1 MWASLVGLGG
11 YFLGDTIHRLTRPV
25 GIGAA
30 VLAGLLSIAFFL
42 FLRTQ
47 QHRLEEE
54 AERALPGPLDDY
66 RKAPRGERQSRLLT
80 RQTPGRTERSHQ
92 RIGEEQP
99 TVLVC
104 ETFDRVGQAFAQRR
118 QQASTRSHTG
128 EAEKTVFHKIMFV
141 KETVVHE

>member
-1 MWASLVGLGG
+1 MITARRPEARGSLVSQ
-11 YFLGDTIHRLTRPV
+11 P
-25 GIGAA
+25 
-30 VLAGLLSIAFFL
+30 
-42 FLRTQ
+42 
-47 QHRLEEE
+47 
-54 AERALPGPLDDY
+54 
-66 RKAPRGERQSRLLT
+66 
-80 RQTPGRTERSHQ
+80 RQTPGRTERSQQ
-92 RIGEEQP
+92 RVGEEQP